1 MNKDIEKY
9 LEFLKFEKNLSD
21 NTIKSYQNDLEEFS
35 KFFSCDLLKLRK
47 SDVQNF
53 LYKLKKSS
61 KTKAHYLT
69 VINSFYK
76 FYIQEEVISINPVVG
91 IKMPKLSKT
100 IPNYLSYEEIDLL
113 LDIPLKNA
121 YDYRNKAAL
130 ELMYSSGLRISELL
144 SLKVK
149 NIDFEGCLVKVL
161 GKGNKERLVP
171 INEVALKY
179 LRIYISDYRDKLLKK
194 EKCEFV
200 FINNLGKGMSRVGF
214 FKIIKQRAL
223 EIGIKKE
230 VSPHILRHSFA
241 THLVNNGADIRIVQE
256 LLGHKNLVTT
266 EIYAH
271 VMNAKVINEYQSHPH
286 AKK

>member
-9 LEFLKFEKNLSD
+9 LEYLKFEKNLSD

-171 INEVALKY
+171 INEVALKC
-179 LRIYISDYRDKLLKK
+179 LRIYLNI
-194 EKCEFV
+194 
-200 FINNLGKGMSRVGF
+200 
-214 FKIIKQRAL
+214 
-223 EIGIKKE
+223 
-230 VSPHILRHSFA
+230 
-241 THLVNNGADIRIVQE
+241 
-256 LLGHKNLVTT
+256 
-266 EIYAH
+266 
-271 VMNAKVINEYQSHPH
+271 
-286 AKK
+286 